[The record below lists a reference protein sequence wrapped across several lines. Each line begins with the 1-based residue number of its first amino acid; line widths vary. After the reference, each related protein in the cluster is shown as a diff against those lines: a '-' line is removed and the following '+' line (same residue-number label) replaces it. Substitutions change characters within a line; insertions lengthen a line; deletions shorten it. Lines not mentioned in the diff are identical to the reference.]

1 MRKRKLLAFGLAF
14 CLGLSGVW
22 NFSKPVFAAEAQSE
36 SQVQSENTSGE
47 DHITSMDEEGN
58 IKDADSS
65 AKLIENPSGP
75 NKSRSG
81 EPQVVNF
88 RTKNNAITEFIEQ
101 ETAKQGYTNGAYGAD
116 AVYLG
121 SANGKY
127 KFMLS
132 GVVGWVK
139 AEEVQVVNLSQAK
152 AVSCYEVK
160 DGKLMHHIVQDM
172 TTPGYATSLNNGP
185 APSYLTPG
193 TIYYSYDGHYFYT
206 DYGVMAAD
214 YRQNQRTQSVN
225 PQEPY
230 YNYFQYLPMRSQSC
244 YTGEEING
252 ALDKLVNANSK
263 MKNTGETFV
272 KNQNTYGVHALLMTG
287 IAANESN
294 WGKSSISQKKNNLFG
309 LNATDAAPGANA
321 NQYSSVEA
329 CIEDFANGW
338 MSRGYLY
345 PGDYRYQGGFLGNK
359 ASGLNVKYASDPYWG
374 EKAANIAWRLDSTLG
389 SKDAGAYTLAAKEI
403 IPDTHIS
410 VNVRKEQNV
419 SSTLLYKTGK
429 AANYVVL
436 VRNEEPSEG
445 FYEIQSDAV
454 LDSSR
459 STVVKDSGKYDFEGM
474 YGYMSSDYLTVVSR
488 GKNTQEQAPDT
499 DETIPP
505 EKQLESIAIAKA
517 PSKVFYI
524 EGESF
529 DGAGMQVLAKWSDG
543 TESDVTGEVTW
554 MQEALNSSYT
564 EMTVQYTWQGVT
576 KEAVQPITVAAKAVE
591 EESLSLAVTPG
602 TAELKPGE
610 SQQFGVEMKKT
621 ADTVPELK
629 WEVLGSKSQ
638 QTVIDSSGLLTLGQ
652 DETAE
657 KMIVRLSWGEGS
669 DKVSDA
675 MVTLVKEPEQEN
687 QQQESTGQETT
698 SQSESNPSATD
709 QTPEAA
715 ETDTKE
721 EEYIA
726 GQQVNG
732 QKAAG
737 TKSGET
743 SDKQK
748 NTSVKTGDAS
758 KGPLWITILSISG
771 FLAAGMGY
779 RKGHIKDR
787 K

>member
-65 AKLIENPSGP
+65 AKLIENPAGP

-230 YNYFQYLPMRSQSC
+230 YNYFQYLPMRSQSG

-517 PSKVFYI
+517 PSKVSYI

-529 DGAGMQVLAKWSDG
+529 DGVGMQVLAKWSDG

>member
-65 AKLIENPSGP
+65 AKLIENPAGP

-230 YNYFQYLPMRSQSC
+230 YNYFQYLPMRSQSG

-505 EKQLESIAIAKA
+505 EKQLESIAIANA
-517 PSKVFYI
+517 PSKVSYI

-529 DGAGMQVLAKWSDG
+529 DGSGMQVLAKWSDG

>member
-22 NFSKPVFAAEAQSE
+22 NFSKPVFAAVAQSE

-230 YNYFQYLPMRSQSC
+230 YNYFQYLPMRSQSG

-499 DETIPP
+499 DETITP

>member
-47 DHITSMDEEGN
+47 DHITSMDEKGN

-65 AKLIENPSGP
+65 AKLIENPAGP

-230 YNYFQYLPMRSQSC
+230 YNYFQYLPMRSQSG

-252 ALDKLVNANSK
+252 ALDKLVNADSK

-389 SKDAGAYTLAAKEI
+389 SKDAGAYTLAVKEI

-488 GKNTQEQAPDT
+488 GKNTQEQTPDT

-517 PSKVFYI
+517 PSKVSYI

-602 TAELKPGE
+602 TAGLKPGE

-698 SQSESNPSATD
+698 SQSESTPSATD
-709 QTPEAA
+709 QTPEAT

-721 EEYIA
+721 EEYIT

-758 KGPLWITILSISG
+758 KGLLWITILSISG

-779 RKGHIKDR
+779 RKRQVKDR